1 MPVLRTIKKCL
12 LAAGSVVL
20 LTVTVLSIA
29 QAGRGEWGTVQEPL
43 FGDVLYEFH
52 KQNYFS
58 AITHLSAYTSTNRL
72 AHHQAHGEILLGG
85 MYVSYGM
92 PDRAER
98 LFESLIK
105 AGVSPEVHDRAW
117 FFLGKVRYQRGYYKE
132 AEEALRK
139 VKDRL
144 PAELKEEHLVLL
156 ANLLIERQA
165 YDEAI
170 KLLDK
175 LGGESFWT
183 QYGRYNLGVAMIKA
197 GQESAGRALLEQ
209 VGSLKLND
217 AEMKALRDKANLA
230 LGYSYLQKQEADEA
244 SRYLQRVRLTGLLSN
259 KALLGMGWAWSA
271 KEDYRK
277 ALVFWLEL
285 HKRDIINAAVQESLL
300 AVPYAL
306 GKLGAY
312 QEALQKYREAIAV
325 FETEMQRLGYA
336 IEAIRAGKLDDKLLA
351 LDPRSEVGW
360 FAAIRNLPDAPESRY
375 LVHLLAS
382 HSFQEVLK
390 NYRDVRFLQS
400 RIKTWHGDTRVYDQ
414 IIGDLKKS
422 YYARLPRIR
431 RNYQSLDAGSLN
443 SRYAH
448 LKATIARAEQHEDV
462 RVFATSQEQ
471 QQLEMLDK
479 LDARLRAIEKQPGGV
494 EVAEVAR
501 NKHRLLRGAL
511 VWKLHDEFAPR
522 LWQVNKGLR
531 DIQAGLGDSNEGKR
545 GLNRVAREVPWKLD
559 RQSENLAAIRNKL
572 AQAVGKADNLERAL
586 SKHLQQVAISGLQIQ
601 RERLGTYLTQARF
614 GTAQIIDK
622 ALERGEA
629 GQ

>member
-1 MPVLRTIKKCL
+1 MRVSRAMRKSILTGSVTLLSL
-12 LAAGSVVL
+12 LALPVS
-20 LTVTVLSIA
+20 

-58 AITHLSAYTSTNRL
+58 AITHLSAYTTADRL
-72 AHHQAHGEILLGG
+72 RHHKAHGEILLGG

-92 PDRAER
+92 PDRAEH

-105 AGVSPEVHDRAW
+105 AGVSPEVRDRAW
-117 FFLGKVRYQRGYYKE
+117 FFLGKIRYQRGYYRE
-132 AEEALRK
+132 AETALRK
-139 VKDRL
+139 VGDKL

-156 ANLLIERQA
+156 ANLLIERKA
-165 YDEAI
+165 YDDAI
-170 KLLDK
+170 KLLDR

-197 GQESAGRALLEQ
+197 GQEQAGHALLEQ
-209 VGSLKLND
+209 VGSLKLDD

-230 LGYSYLQKQEADEA
+230 LGYSHLQKQQTDEA
-244 SRYLQRVRLTGLLSN
+244 SRYLQRVRLSGLLSN

-312 QEALQKYREAIAV
+312 QEALQKYREAIAI

-336 IEAIRAGKLDDKLLA
+336 IEAIRAGKLDDKLLT

-400 RIKTWHGDTRVYDQ
+400 RIKTWHGDTRIYDQ
-414 IIGDLKKS
+414 IIADLRKS
-422 YYARLPRIR
+422 YRDRLPRIR
-431 RNYQSLDAGSLN
+431 SNYQALDAGLLN
-443 SRYAH
+443 NRYAQFR
-448 LKATIARAEQHEDV
+448 ATVSRAVQQDDV
-462 RVFATSQEQ
+462 RVFATAQEQ
-471 QQLEMLDK
+471 QQFAQLDK
-479 LDARLRAIEKQPGGV
+479 LEARLRAIENKPGG
-494 EVAEVAR
+494 AETAEAAR
-501 NKHRLLRGAL
+501 SKYRLLRGAL
-511 VWKLHDEFAPR
+511 IWNLHDEFAPR
-522 LWQVNKGLR
+522 LWQVNKGLQ
-531 DIQAGLGDSNEGKR
+531 DVQAGLGDSNEGKR

-559 RQSENLAAIRNKL
+559 RQSESLAGIRNKL
-572 AQAVGKADNLERAL
+572 AQAVGKADALERAL
-586 SKHLQQVAISGLQIQ
+586 SKHLQQVAISGLQLQ

-614 GTAQIIDK
+614 GTAQIVDK
-622 ALERGEA
+622 ALERGEP